1 VINETLK
8 RNMLT
13 NSQTHKKKIGN
24 TTTNMR
30 TISAFDT
37 SESLITTY
45 FAWTPSTLCLLC
57 LSYLAVY
64 RILHLRQTNIPET
77 GKYTSEKE
85 VDDCVFEAVQQEL
98 KVLPSNCSYTT
109 HAEADDDDALPIVVK
124 KVRRDSPSRCDLDAD
139 CAPDIDCWG
148 TRRRQRKRRL
158 NEYIGYAAVYYILSR
173 VVRRKMKV

>member
-1 VINETLK
+1 
-8 RNMLT
+8 
-13 NSQTHKKKIGN
+13 
-24 TTTNMR
+24 MR
-30 TISAFDT
+30 TISAFDA

-45 FAWTPSTLCLLC
+45 SAWTPSTLCLLC

-64 RILHLRQTNIPET
+64 RILHFRQTNIPEK
-77 GKYTSEKE
+77 GKYRSDEE
-85 VDDCVFEAVQQEL
+85 VDDCVFEAVQLEL

-109 HAEADDDDALPIVVK
+109 HAEVDEDDALPIVVK